1 MVNPWTP
8 LILAIA
14 GWGLSNVLAKAI
26 LNTGLD
32 TFTYLPIRYAI
43 GLAALLLF
51 LAATRKLVMPGR
63 DAWTKGALLGLVNM
77 AVPTLFMTRGLEYI
91 PATVGSL
98 LIALVPIST
107 VLAAHFL
114 VAGERFQ
121 PKTLPGLAVSLVGVG
136 FLIGGGSDVVSNLSE
151 LLIGVSLTVAGVV
164 LAGIGG
170 AVSRRFTLQT
180 PPSRLVV
187 PQFVFGLIAL
197 VLALALFGG
206 SGTSGIESTTWN
218 LILAAGI
225 LGTALPFAAFL
236 FAAEINP
243 ASRLALSGYIVPV
256 VAAIGAV
263 IFLGESLTSLMILGA
278 FLILGGVFLSE
289 RASHFVPRPGDR
301 ATA

>member
-1 MVNPWTP
+1 MNPWTP
-8 LILAIA
+8 LILAIF

-43 GLAALLLF
+43 GLVALLLF
-51 LAATRKLVMPGR
+51 LAVTRKLVMPGR
-63 DAWTKGALLGLVNM
+63 DAWTKGAVLGLVNM
-77 AVPTLFMTRGLEYI
+77 AIPTLFMTRGLEYI

-98 LIALVPIST
+98 LIALIPIST

-114 VAGERFQ
+114 VRGERFQ
-121 PKTLPGLAVSLVGVG
+121 PKTLPGLAVSLVGVA
-136 FLIGGGSDVVSNLSE
+136 FLIGGGSAVVASFTDLA
-151 LLIGVSLTVAGVV
+151 IGVSLTFAGVV

-170 AVSRRFTLQT
+170 AVSRRFTLQI
-180 PPSRLVV
+180 PPARLVV

-197 VLALALFGG
+197 TMVLALFGSGGG
-206 SGTSGIESTTWN
+206 SSINGTTWT
-218 LILAAGI
+218 LILAAGV

-236 FAAEINP
+236 FAAELNP

-256 VAAIGAV
+256 IAASGAV
-263 IFLGESLTSLMILGA
+263 IFLGETLTALMILGA
-278 FLILGGVFLSE
+278 LLILGGVFLSE
-289 RASHFVPRPGDR
+289 RSSHFVPRPGDR